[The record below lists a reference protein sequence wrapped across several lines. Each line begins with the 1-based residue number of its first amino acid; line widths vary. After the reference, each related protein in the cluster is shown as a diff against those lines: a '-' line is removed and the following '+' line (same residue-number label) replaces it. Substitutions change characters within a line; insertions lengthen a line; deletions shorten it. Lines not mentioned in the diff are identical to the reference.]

1 MAEVLHVDVRQER
14 GKRHNRRLR
23 SRGQTPAVLYGHG
36 QENISLSVPTPVLST
51 AIRHGVRLL
60 ELEGAAQ
67 DTALIREVQWDA
79 FGLEVLH
86 VDLVRVSA
94 DETIDATLRVD
105 TRGEAPG
112 LGQGGIVEQLVHEVV
127 ISCSVSSI
135 PDKLELN
142 INSLGLGQSLTAAD
156 LSLPP
161 GAVLVT
167 APEKIIVQC
176 VEPQPDIEEEETSIA
191 AEGVEPEVI
200 GRAEQPDE
208 EARDS
213 S

>member
-1 MAEVLHVDVRQER
+1 M
-14 GKRHNRRLR
+14 
-23 SRGQTPAVLYGHG
+23 T
-36 QENISLSVPTPVLST
+36 
-51 AIRHGVRLL
+51 
-60 ELEGAAQ
+60 
-67 DTALIREVQWDA
+67 
-79 FGLEVLH
+79 
-86 VDLVRVSA
+86 
-94 DETIDATLRVD
+94 
-105 TRGEAPG
+105 
-112 LGQGGIVEQLVHEVV
+112 

-156 LSLPP
+156 LYLPP